1 MTIFS
6 LLFAFHGRIDRR
18 RWWLGM
24 AIVAT
29 AAAAAIIGIA
39 ILHMHPIFFLPSALL
54 SSFPVF
60 ALGIKRLHDRDSTG
74 WYIAWITVIPAMLL
88 LLAGRV
94 GDGSVMGWGLTSTA
108 LLLIVLGIAELGFRP
123 GTDGVNE
130 YDDAS
135 ADETAPTFADV

>member
-6 LLFAFHGRIDRR
+6 LLFGFHGRIDRGQ
-18 RWWLGM
+18 WWLGM
-24 AIVAT
+24 AIVA
-29 AAAAAIIGIA
+29 AASASAVVGIG

-88 LLAGRV
+88 LLASRV
-94 GDGSVMGWGLTSTA
+94 GDGSAAWWGLTSTA
-108 LLLIVLGIAELGFRP
+108 LLLIVLGVAELGFRR

-130 YDDAS
+130 YDDAA
-135 ADETAPTFADV
+135 ADESAPAFAEF

>member
-6 LLFAFHGRIDRR
+6 LLFGFHGRIDRR
-18 RWWLGM
+18 QWWLGM
-24 AIVAT
+24 AIVA
-29 AAAAAIIGIA
+29 AASASAAVGIG

-54 SSFPVF
+54 SSVPVF

-74 WYIAWITVIPAMLL
+74 WYVAWITVIPAMLL

-94 GDGSVMGWGLTSTA
+94 GDGSVTDWGLTGSA
-108 LLLIVLGIAELGFRP
+108 LLLIVLGVAELGFRP

-135 ADETAPTFADV
+135 ADETAQAYAEF